1 MKVYCPSLLSGKFFP
16 VRCASRSTTGGQNIS
31 PQILWGDV
39 PPGVQSFLLTMADAI
54 GSASRNT
61 YWYVINIAPS
71 AREMPES
78 ASIYRDRLPKRA
90 IEMRNGSGETGY
102 LGPVVDRLSGSMEVI
117 ITVRALAIEKI
128 PVGPFSS
135 PAECEVHLGGNILD
149 EGTVKGIFHR

>member
-16 VRCASRSTTGGQNIS
+16 VRCASRSTAGGQNIS

-39 PPGVQSFLLTMADAI
+39 PPETKSFLLTIADAI
-54 GSASRNT
+54 GSPTRNT
-61 YWYVINIAPS
+61 YWYVVNIAPS

-78 ASIYRDRLPKRA
+78 ASIYRDRLPKGA
-90 IEMRNGSGETGY
+90 LEMRTATGETGY
-102 LGPVVDRLSGSMEVI
+102 IGPVIERLSGSMEVI

-135 PAECEVHLGGNILD
+135 PAECEVHLAGNILD
-149 EGTVKGIFHR
+149 EGSVKGVFHR